1 MDKPTKKMEKK
12 DMNKQA
18 YLEEV
23 YTSAFN
29 DELEKSAAC
38 SPEKKREISSLIDKE
53 FRKSSKD
60 LGLSEKHKK
69 TLFGE

>member
-1 MDKPTKKMEKK
+1 
-12 DMNKQA
+12 MNKQT

-29 DELEKSAAC
+29 DELEKNAAC
-38 SPEKKREISSLIDKE
+38 SIKKKLEISSLIDKE